1 MGKVTGLKSGNRNK
15 SRRKI
20 SNDLFDWNFII
31 GVDKSNKKMKDKTVI
46 ITGCTSGLGKETAKR
61 LAKKGAKVIMAC
73 RRVDAANTIKE
84 EIVKETENSNVI
96 VRKLDLA
103 SLQSIRNFAELI
115 NKEESRLDVLIHNA
129 ATVQFLQNQI
139 TEDDLEITMAT
150 NHYGPFLLTHLLI
163 DLLKQSQ
170 PSRIVIVSSVAY
182 KFGLLN
188 LNNPNPTNSFLPV
201 RHYFTSKYENLMFT
215 LELARRLEGTGV
227 VANCLHPGII
237 DTGIWRK
244 SPNILYWIVKY
255 IIIFPLGITLEEGTE
270 RIIYLAE
277 SEEIN
282 GVSGKYF
289 VKYYRHF
296 AKNSLTTIIR
306 NPDLSKRFWEI
317 SERLVKLQPTDPK
330 I

>member
-1 MGKVTGLKSGNRNK
+1 LKDL
-15 SRRKI
+15 KI
-20 SNDLFDWNFII
+20 CIDTLRYNCSDLFDWNFII

-46 ITGCTSGLGKETAKR
+46 ITGCTAGLGKETAKR

-73 RRVDAANTIKE
+73 RNVDAANTIKE

-129 ATVQFLQNQI
+129 ATVQFLKNKI

-170 PSRIVIVSSVAY
+170 PSRIVILSSVVY
-182 KFGLLN
+182 KFGSLN

-201 RHYFTSKYENLMFT
+201 RHYFTSKYGNLMFT

-227 VANCLHPGII
+227 IANCLHPGII

-244 SPNILYWIVKY
+244 TPNILYWIVKC
-255 IIIFPLGITLEEGTE
+255 IIIIPLRITLEEGAE

>member
-1 MGKVTGLKSGNRNK
+1 
-15 SRRKI
+15 
-20 SNDLFDWNFII
+20 
-31 GVDKSNKKMKDKTVI
+31 MKDKTVI
-46 ITGCTSGLGKETAKR
+46 ITGCTGGLGKETAKL

-73 RRVDAANTIKE
+73 RNVDAANIIKE
-84 EIVKETENSNVI
+84 EIVKETENSKVI

-129 ATVQFLQNQI
+129 AIVQFLRNKI
-139 TEDDLEITMAT
+139 TEDDLEVTMAT

-163 DLLKQSQ
+163 DLLKQSK
-170 PSRIVIVSSVAY
+170 PSRIVILSSITY
-182 KFGLLN
+182 KFGFLN

-201 RHYFTSKYENLMFT
+201 RHYFTSKYGNLMFT

-244 SPNILYWIVKY
+244 TTNLVYWITKFM
-255 IIIFPLGITLEEGTE
+255 IIMPLGITLEEGAE
-270 RIIYLAE
+270 RVIYLAE
-277 SEEIN
+277 SEEIS

-289 VKYYRHF
+289 VKNFSHF
-296 AKNSLTTIIR
+296 ENTNLTSIIQ
-306 NPDLSKRFWEI
+306 NPALSKTFWEI